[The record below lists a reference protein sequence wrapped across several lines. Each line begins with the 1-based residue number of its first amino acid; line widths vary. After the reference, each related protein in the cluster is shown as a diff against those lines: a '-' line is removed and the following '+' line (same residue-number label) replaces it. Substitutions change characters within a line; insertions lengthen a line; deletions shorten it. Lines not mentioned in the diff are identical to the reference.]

1 MKTRRKKLTQKWWG
15 EKTNKNWSITLPIVT
30 VKWWREDKRK
40 YFYLPQWKGIST
52 PATGFRWEKVDKSWV
67 LATLTSHKTVEMMI
81 AWMVR
86 VGVATKFLFVRWT
99 DKNTQNTEVS
109 TKKLSMES
117 SLLGLLQSFLTVA
130 DDKSLKSHFRE
141 LKIVS
146 SS

>member
-1 MKTRRKKLTQKWWG
+1 M
-15 EKTNKNWSITLPIVT
+15 
-30 VKWWREDKRK
+30 D
-40 YFYLPQWKGIST
+40 
-52 PATGFRWEKVDKSWV
+52 
-67 LATLTSHKTVEMMI
+67 
-81 AWMVR
+81 R